1 METVRQKCRPKHQV
15 LVLKC
20 FPRYQKGVLEVKP
33 NGSELSYLLYYAST
47 RRSKL
52 QKVGAFL
59 EKKAAR
65 DVYRGR
71 IGNVQVTLQILSALI
86 EKLPRELPLYGHSV
100 LNILETVLHSHDI
113 AMVEET
119 LQTFETFCSRQDLAV
134 LAAEQR
140 YATQYES
147 IVRSY
152 AAFASSRS
160 SISAKSSP
168 TSLPIRMRWRN
179 IGLKAIK
186 SMVSSEGLS
195 ADGGKQLACIVP
207 VILEN
212 VYDGGEELLDSL
224 HRTTQNNDKTTPEQA
239 RRRRASTVT
248 VQTVDTVEGNVAE
261 ASGTTADADKA
272 AELEVRLLAIKCLE
286 RIFVVSSNRPQIRTA
301 AGLVLHFI
309 VSRDGNNKH
318 ETAPSDLVRWASSLM
333 DIITKWCPVQDRFI
347 ILFTAV
353 EILRGISADGQPI
366 SQQIVMASL
375 IDSLLKSPVNMI
387 GLSVIDVLVGFVQ
400 HILRLLQAPFQ
411 SSQPSQIDSTAPM
424 DSNTNDVIQQESM
437 LTAEHV
443 KLASL
448 LKKCI
453 ADLATHIYYADQ
465 ISDMVRT
472 LLKRIRPL
480 APPDVSTATLSKIIT
495 EPNASTNNISSLTGE
510 RQAENYFY
518 SAASRVV
525 ALEAVKDILVVANQG
540 KITTGLEIESRNKVD
555 LQVWEGTQWLLR
567 DSDRHVRNAYA
578 DAFASWL
585 QLETTKTDLKV
596 PDSSSRLSRAQ
607 SKRESHGYKR
617 NASTAAVDKA
627 HTRSSFVFL
636 QLLHLSL
643 YETAVEYADNQEDI
657 LVTYILLVQMVDK
670 LGVNAVRFGLPMV
683 LKLQSE
689 TLTTA
694 TSQINIGSLVY
705 GYLTALTDKFE
716 FGSSRLGSAIS
727 GEISKRQKNGTWLEM
742 VQLPPLSVNQI
753 PSSANGSLDRPDL
766 PEPLRAFTAVGDLV
780 KQVEEAYNT
789 LLAAPQSPPGSPGKH
804 IPSQTSGYGYLESAQ
819 TSPTLPIDVKEDMLS
834 TWSKEASIAV
844 LEQEKARASSVAGS
858 RNGNSRRSHGSHY
871 PNGYG
876 NNTPND
882 GGSPISLNRNNQ
894 TATGAAPG
902 SSSSSQGYQRY
913 SNSRAADG
921 ASGISSRDSTI
932 RVNDLKRMLTVTGN
946 SNVRRSSPLRGR
958 LDASNSSVHTSSS
971 ESFVSGTFSASDFDA
986 ESRPQSVREG
996 SETPKATPAT
1006 TTSSYSQSSINNYD
1020 NDNIPPVPPLPSG
1033 LIIPGGF
1040 PNTSSSNLSRQDS
1053 SRSDGR
1059 SSVSSPNHMKSG
1071 GSIKGKSNGTSLNRS
1086 LSGKR
1091 TRSTT
1096 SLHKAASLRQ
1106 QQQEGS
1112 TGAENNVGLD
1122 VEKLLDG
1129 VLPQNNSATLS
1140 VLDQTSGH
1148 RRTSGGI
1155 GRPPY

>member
-15 LVLKC
+15 LILKC
-20 FPRYQKGVLEVKP
+20 FPRYQKGVLDVKP

-59 EKKAAR
+59 EKKAVR
-65 DVYRGR
+65 DVYRRR

-100 LNILETVLHSHDI
+100 LNVLETVLHSYEI

-119 LQTFETFCSRQDLAV
+119 LQTFETLCSHQDLAV
-134 LAAEQR
+134 LAAEQQ

-147 IVRSY
+147 IVRIY
-152 AAFASSRS
+152 AAFASSKS
-160 SISAKSSP
+160 SIPSKSAA
-168 TSLPIRMRWRN
+168 TSLPIRMRWKN

-207 VILEN
+207 VVLEN

-224 HRTTQNNDKTTPEQA
+224 HRTTQNNEKTALEQA
-239 RRRRASTVT
+239 RRRRASTAT
-248 VQTVDTVEGNVAE
+248 VQTVDTAEGNVAE
-261 ASGTTADADKA
+261 ASGTTADADKV
-272 AELEVRLLAIKCLE
+272 AELEVRLLAMKCLE

-309 VSRDGNNKH
+309 VSRDGNNKV
-318 ETAPSDLVRWASSLM
+318 ETAPHDLGRWANSLM

-347 ILFTAV
+347 IVFTAV
-353 EILRGISADGQPI
+353 EILRVMSADGQPI
-366 SQQIVMASL
+366 GQQILMASL

-400 HILRLLQAPFQ
+400 HILRLLQAPLQ
-411 SSQPSQIDSTAPM
+411 SNQPTPIDSTAPM
-424 DSNTNDVIQQESM
+424 DSNTNDTIQQESM
-437 LTAEHV
+437 LAGEHV

-448 LKKCI
+448 LKQCI

-465 ISDMVRT
+465 ISDMVWT

-480 APPDVSTATLSKIIT
+480 APLNVSTGTLSKIIT
-495 EPNASTNNISSLTGE
+495 GPNVSTNNISSLTGE

-540 KITTGLEIESRNKVD
+540 KTTTGPGIESRNKVG
-555 LQVWEGTQWLLR
+555 LEVWEGTQWLLR
-567 DSDRHVRNAYA
+567 DLDRHVRNAYA
-578 DAFASWL
+578 DAFATWL

-596 PDSSSRLSRAQ
+596 PDPSSRISRAQ
-607 SKRESHGYKR
+607 SKRENDGYKR
-617 NASTAAVDKA
+617 NASSAAVDKTHA
-627 HTRSSFVFL
+627 HASFIFL

-643 YETAVEYADNQEDI
+643 YETVVEYADNQEDI
-657 LVTYILLVQMVDK
+657 LVTYILLAQMVNK
-670 LGVNAVRFGLPMV
+670 LGVNAARFGLPMV

-689 TLTTA
+689 SLTTT
-694 TSQINIGSLVY
+694 TSQVNIGSLVY

-727 GEISKRQKNGTWLEM
+727 SEISKRQKNGTWLET
-742 VQLPPLSVNQI
+742 VQLPPIPVNQI
-753 PSSANGSLDRPDL
+753 PSSADGSLDRL
-766 PEPLRAFTAVGDLV
+766 ELQEPLRAFTAVGDLV
-780 KQVEEAYNT
+780 KQVEEAYNAS
-789 LLAAPQSPPGSPGKH
+789 LAAPQSPPGSPGKH
-804 IPSQTSGYGYLESAQ
+804 VASQSTGYGYLDSAQ
-819 TSPTLPIDVKEDMLS
+819 TSATLPIDVKEDMLS
-834 TWSKEASIAV
+834 TWSKEASMAV
-844 LEQEKARASSVAGS
+844 LEQEKARASSVVGS
-858 RNGNSRRSHGSHY
+858 RNGNSRRSYGSHH

-876 NNTPND
+876 NYTSND
-882 GGSPISLNRNNQ
+882 GESPISINRNNQ
-894 TATGAAPG
+894 TTIGPGPG

-913 SNSRAADG
+913 SSSRAAEG
-921 ASGISSRDSTI
+921 ASGLSTRDSTI
-932 RVNDLKRMLTVTGN
+932 RVNDLKRMLTVAGN

-958 LDASNSSVHTSSS
+958 LDASNGSVLTSSS
-971 ESFVSGTFSASDFDA
+971 ESFVSGTFSASDFDT

-996 SETPKATPAT
+996 SETPRATPAT
-1006 TTSSYSQSSINNYD
+1006 TTSSYSQSSTNIGNYD
-1020 NDNIPPVPPLPSG
+1020 HDNIPPVPPLPSG

-1040 PNTSSSNLSRQDS
+1040 PDTSSTNLSRQNS
-1053 SRSDGR
+1053 SHSDGR
-1059 SSVSSPNHMKSG
+1059 SSVLSPNQIKFG
-1071 GSIKGKSNGTSLNRS
+1071 GSIKGKSNGSS

-1112 TGAENNVGLD
+1112 TGAENSDRLD
-1122 VEKLLDG
+1122 IEKLLDG
-1129 VLPQNNSATLS
+1129 VLPQNNNATLS
-1140 VLDQTSGH
+1140 VVDPNVVN